1 MTEFNFDTVFDETM
15 QTHNLDTVVIL
26 GHLNPDGDAAGSV
39 MSLAHY
45 IHVNYPQYRVFPYLA
60 KTLERGPKKMVVED
74 KIFVPFEMPD
84 ISGKQY
90 CVIVCDNATLERMI
104 GLEYYQNA
112 AASIVIDHHASN
124 EGYGDVNWTKVSEAC
139 AENVYHMLSS
149 ELLLNAAQKEAY
161 PNAADY
167 IYLGILHDT
176 GGLAR
181 ANQGIFQAVADLM
194 AMGVDHGRIM
204 KTLHSDT
211 LDILYKRADI
221 LHGAVRAMDGRVAYV
236 IMGQKEIAEKDITYE
251 DIHCIS
257 TILRDCDDIELG
269 FTMYEEEENGW
280 RCSFRSDGKWINVNE
295 LLKPFGGGGHI
306 SAAGLKYQTDNVEE
320 LKKQILEAQTLV
332 VVEDLYRPY
341 RPKRRTRATIAKEK
355 GLEPLANIILLQM
368 TDKSLEEEAKAF
380 VSEEKEVAT
389 VEEAISGAKDIV
401 AESISDKADYRSEI
415 RERTFRKGMLV
426 STAKKP
432 EETSVYEKYYEYEE
446 RVEKMPGHR
455 VLAINRGEKE
465 KFLGVKIEAPTE
477 EILGYLQREIITRK
491 NPNTQDVLKEA
502 IEDSY
507 NRLIAPA
514 IEREIRNSMTEKAE
528 DESIK
533 VFKKNLQQLLMQPPI
548 VGKVVLGW
556 DPAFRTGCKLA
567 VVDETGKVLDTVV
580 IYPTAPTT
588 PAKIAS
594 AKETLKKLI
603 KKYNISLI
611 SLGNGTA
618 SRESE
623 QIIVELLKEIPEKVQ
638 YVITNEAGASV
649 YSASK
654 LATEEFPNF
663 DVGQRSAASIAR
675 RLQDPLAELV
685 KIDPKSIGVGQYQ
698 HDMNQKKLGEALSG
712 VVEDCVNKVGV
723 DLNTASVSLLE
734 YVSGISKAI
743 AKNIVLYREE
753 NGEFK
758 DRKELLKVAKLG
770 PKAFEQCAGFL
781 RIRGGKNPL
790 DATSVHPESYEAAE
804 KLLADMGMKPEDIF
818 QGATVYYIKDYVQMA
833 KKLGVGEMTLRDIVK
848 ELTKP
853 GRDPREE
860 MPKPILRTDVL
871 DMKDLKEGMILKGTV
886 RNVIDFGAF
895 VDIGVHQDGLV
906 HISEMTERFIKH
918 PLEAVSV
925 GDVVDVKVLGV
936 DMKKKRISLTMK
948 GIQ

>member
-1 MTEFNFDTVFDETM
+1 MDIIQIITQELNVEKWQVEAAVSLIDEGNTIPFISRYRKEATGALNDE
-15 QTHNLDTVVIL
+15 QLRNLFERLT
-26 GHLNPDGDAAGSV
+26 
-39 MSLAHY
+39 
-45 IHVNYPQYRVFPYLA
+45 YLRN
-60 KTLERGPKKMVVED
+60 LED
-74 KIFVPFEMPD
+74 KK
-84 ISGKQY
+84 KQ
-90 CVIVCDNATLERMI
+90 V
-104 GLEYYQNA
+104 
-112 AASIVIDHHASN
+112 
-124 EGYGDVNWTKVSEAC
+124 
-139 AENVYHMLSS
+139 LSS
-149 ELLLNAAQKEAY
+149 IEE
-161 PNAADY
+161 
-167 IYLGILHDT
+167 
-176 GGLAR
+176 
-181 ANQGIFQAVADLM
+181 QGKL
-194 AMGVDHGRIM
+194 
-204 KTLHSDT
+204 T
-211 LDILYKRADI
+211 
-221 LHGAVRAMDGRVAYV
+221 
-236 IMGQKEIAEKDITYE
+236 
-251 DIHCIS
+251 
-257 TILRDCDDIELG
+257 
-269 FTMYEEEENGW
+269 
-280 RCSFRSDGKWINVNE
+280 
-295 LLKPFGGGGHI
+295 
-306 SAAGLKYQTDNVEE
+306 EE
-320 LKKQILEAQTLV
+320 LKKQIIEAQTLV

-341 RPKRRTRATIAKEK
+341 RPKRRTRAIIAKEK

-368 TDKSLEEEAKAF
+368 TDKSLEEEAEAF
-380 VSEEKEVAT
+380 VSEEKEVKN
-389 VEEAISGAKDIV
+389 VKEALAGAKDIV
-401 AESISDKADYRSEI
+401 AESISDEADYRMHI
-415 RERTFRKGMLV
+415 REMTMKKGTLV
-426 STAKKP
+426 SAAKKP
-432 EETSVYEKYYEYEE
+432 EESTVYEMYYEYEE
-446 RVEKMPGHR
+446 PVSKVAGHR

-465 KFLGVKIEAPTE
+465 KILTVKISAPE
-477 EILGYLQREIITRK
+477 E
-491 NPNTQDVLKEA
+491 DVLRYLEKQVITKDNANTTPALKEV
-502 IEDSY
+502 IEDGY
-507 NRLIAPA
+507 RRLIAPA
-514 IEREIRNSMTEKAE
+514 IEREIRNDLTEKAE
-528 DESIK
+528 DGAIK
-533 VFKKNLQQLLMQPPI
+533 VFKKNLEQLLMQPPI
-548 VGKVVLGW
+548 VGQVVLGW

-567 VVDETGKVLDTVV
+567 VVDATGKVLDTAV

-588 PAKIAS
+588 PAKIAA
-594 AKETLKKLI
+594 AKETLKAMI
-603 KKYNISLI
+603 EKYGITLFSV
-611 SLGNGTA
+611 GNGTA

-623 QIIVELLKEIPEKVQ
+623 QIIVELLKEIPQKVQ

-753 NGEFK
+753 NGEFT

-790 DATSVHPESYEAAE
+790 DATSVHPESYAAAE
-804 KLLADMGMKPEDIF
+804 KFLESMGMKPEDIF
-818 QGATVYYIKDYVQMA
+818 GGHGVYFVKDYA
-833 KKLGVGEMTLRDIVK
+833 KTAEKLGIGEMTLRDMVK

-871 DMKDLKEGMILKGTV
+871 DMKDLKEGMVLKGTV

-906 HISEMTERFIKH
+906 HISQMTERYIKH

-925 GDVVDVKVLGV
+925 GDVVDVMVLGV